1 MGWLGEGLGWR
12 GVPELNGSMTP
23 VPQLAR
29 IFMDVNEL
37 SSRGETENKIVV
49 CRMTHADVWP
59 LIRFV

>member
-1 MGWLGEGLGWR
+1 MGNVFQKRKGKIIIVEKREKVWGVLSWLREGLGRR

-37 SSRGETENKIVV
+37 SS
-49 CRMTHADVWP
+49 
-59 LIRFV
+59 